1 MDNISELKHY
11 SNFRESGQGV
21 LDSYLRNLL
30 NCRVSFQQQKI
41 ADFEKVMCIDVTT
54 TVKRS
59 VYILD
64 DDRVVI
70 TIKVIDSSSIIA
82 IMPIL
87 LRRKDIASVP
97 SRVLEQLA
105 ASITQKITECYLR
118 QFHGGTQLMGTE
130 LENLVIA
137 RVFSMG
143 VFDPSRFS
151 FLITYLDKLSHTTF
165 EGQFFTTGF
174 ILSRSLYDY
183 KKGITK
189 KRNGILYAID
199 AALPLVRNP
208 KIEKRFW
215 YLVDGKQKFYLF
227 DQTLI
232 IKNAFS
238 ITTFN
243 KSWDGFFDSYF
254 LKSVLYGKDV
264 VFRTLCQNRMSIM
277 NADNLEFVKIENVW
291 KLRDYTFLRDYVK
304 KHIRISKRVYTALI
318 YYVLKC
324 SQEEKSS
331 IIWMPKDSAGTAINQ
346 YLLTKSSV
354 FIPKKTIL
362 SNVEEDT
369 IMRILTSDGVT
380 VIDKKGTIIYHGGI
394 VDLSASTVKGL
405 AGTGETATKILSDN
419 GIAIKISQDGNIK
432 IFTSSTEEPLIF

>member
-21 LDSYLRNLL
+21 LDSYLSNLL

-41 ADFEKVMCIDVTT
+41 SDFEKAMFIDVTT

-59 VYILD
+59 VYIMD
-64 DDRVVI
+64 DDKVVI
-70 TIKVIDSSSIIA
+70 TIKVIESSTVIA
-82 IMPIL
+82 IMPII

-97 SRVLEQLA
+97 NRVFEQLA
-105 ASITQKITECYLR
+105 SAITQKITQCYLR
-118 QFHGGTQLMGTE
+118 QFHGGTQLMGIE

-137 RVFSMG
+137 KVFSMG
-143 VFDPSRFS
+143 VFDPARFS
-151 FLITYLDKLSHTTF
+151 FLISYLDKLSHTTF

-183 KKGITK
+183 EKGISK
-189 KRNGILYAID
+189 KRNGILYSLNKDI
-199 AALPLVRNP
+199 PLVRNP

-227 DQTLI
+227 DQNLV

-254 LKSVLYGKDV
+254 LKSVIYGKDI

-291 KLRDYTFLRDYVK
+291 KLRDYSFLNDYIK
-304 KHIRISKRVYTALI
+304 KHIRIGKRVYTALI

-324 SQEEKSS
+324 SQEEHSS
-331 IIWMPKDSAGTAINQ
+331 IIWIPKDSTDAAINK
-346 YLLTKSSV
+346 YLLTKNSV
-354 FIPKKTIL
+354 FKPNKNIL
-362 SNVEEDT
+362 SNMEEET

-394 VDLSASTVKGL
+394 VNLSASTVAGL

-432 IFTSSTEEPLIF
+432 IFTSSKEEPMIF